1 MTCGFFYYFQSY
13 IIFRKATLSDS
24 YTYESVFPL
33 EEVMLGDSGKF
44 HSVLVKANNS
54 KGVIVYFHGNRG
66 NLQRWIGL
74 TEDLM
79 KYDYDLLLVEYPGY
93 GKSRID
99 LTQENLDKLAYASI
113 KYAIDHYGNENT
125 IIYGRSIGT
134 GLAAK
139 LSSSYK
145 VKSVV
150 LETPYYSLDELV
162 GRYAFFI
169 PYRSLLKFEFDSY
182 KYIREVKND
191 VLIIHGTDDFV
202 IPVIMA
208 RKLSE
213 VNSNNV
219 KYLEIKGGSH
229 NNLSNFD
236 AYWKALDIL
245 FASDPII

>member
-13 IIFRKATLSDS
+13 ILFRKATLSDS
-24 YTYESVFPL
+24 YTYDSAFPV
-33 EEVMLGDSGKF
+33 EEVTLGDKVKF
-44 HSVLVKANNS
+44 HSVIVKANNP

-74 TEDLM
+74 TKDLM
-79 KYDYDLLLVEYPGY
+79 RYGYDLLLVEYPGY
-93 GKSRID
+93 GKSRIE
-99 LTQENLDKLAYASI
+99 LTQENLEMLADASFN
-113 KYAIDHYGNENT
+113 YAIDHYGSENT

-139 LSSSYK
+139 LSAKQK
-145 VKSVV
+145 VKTVV

-169 PYRSLLKFEFDSY
+169 PFRSLLKYEFDSY
-182 KYIREVKND
+182 KYIKETKNN
-191 VLIIHGTDDFV
+191 VLIVHGTDDFV

-213 VNSNNV
+213 VNANSV

-229 NNLSNFD
+229 NNLSNFG
-236 AYWKALDIL
+236 AYWEAIDIL
-245 FASDPII
+245 FASDSII